1 MTPVGL
7 DDFLADGRARVRDHL
22 DRCLP
27 SAGEIPERLALA
39 MRYSLFNGG
48 KRVRA
53 ALVYAA
59 AATAPDGTQHR
70 DVDTTACAVELVHA
84 YSLVHDDLPAMD
96 DDDLRRGRPTCHIQ
110 FDEAT
115 AILCGDALQSLAF
128 SVLAQL
134 RDTPPPTVVRMM
146 GVLADAIGFHGMAGG
161 QMLDLL
167 AEDRPVDRSQLEQ
180 IHRRKTGALISAS
193 IELGALVGGV
203 MDPAQL
209 DALQR
214 YAAAIGLAFQ
224 VQDDILDVEGSTDKL
239 GKTQGAD
246 QSRHKSTYC
255 SLLGMDGAKRLL
267 TQLHQEA
274 HEAIRPLSHGTPILQ
289 QLADYIVHR
298 DH

>member
-1 MTPVGL
+1 MMPAVL
-7 DDFLADGRARVRDHL
+7 DTFLADCRARVHNGL
-22 DRCLP
+22 ERCLP
-27 SAGEIPERLALA
+27 PPDAIPERLAQA
-39 MRYSLFNGG
+39 MRYSIFNGG

-59 AATAPDGTQHR
+59 AATAGPHR
-70 DVDTTACAVELVHA
+70 SDVDVTACAVELVHA

-96 DDDLRRGRPTCHIQ
+96 DDDLRRGQPTCHIQ

-128 SVLAQL
+128 SILGQL
-134 RDTPPPTVVRMM
+134 SDTAPATAVRMITT
-146 GVLADAIGFHGMAGG
+146 LADAIGYQGMAGG

-167 AEDRPVDRSQLEQ
+167 AETTPVDRSGLEQ

-193 IELGALVGGV
+193 IELGALAGGASE
-203 MDPAQL
+203 PAHL
-209 DALQR
+209 NTLQR

-224 VQDDILDVEGSTDKL
+224 VQDDILDVEGSTERL

-246 QSRHKSTYC
+246 QIRHKSTYC
-255 SLLGMDGAKRLL
+255 SLLGVDGAKHLL
-267 TQLHQEA
+267 AQLHQQA
-274 HEAIRPLSHGTPILQ
+274 HEATRPLAHGTTVLQ

>member
-1 MTPVGL
+1 MSLLAL
-7 DDFLADGRARVRDHL
+7 DAFLTDCRARVHDHL

-27 SAGEIPERLALA
+27 PGDAVPERLAEA

-59 AATAPDGTQHR
+59 AATTANPLRR
-70 DVDTTACAVELVHA
+70 DVDATACAVELVHA

-96 DDDLRRGRPTCHIQ
+96 DDDLRRGQPTCHIR

-115 AILCGDALQSLAF
+115 AILCGDALQSQAF
-128 SVLAQL
+128 SVMASLS
-134 RDTPPPTVVRMM
+134 DTAPATAVRMM
-146 GVLADAIGFHGMAGG
+146 GILADAIGFQGMAGG

-167 AEDRPVDRSQLEQ
+167 AETAPADLPRLEQ

-193 IELGALVGGV
+193 IELGALAGGAT
-203 MDPAQL
+203 DPIHLA
-209 DALQR
+209 ALQR
-214 YAAAIGLAFQ
+214 YGAAIGLAFQ
-224 VQDDILDVEGSTDKL
+224 VQDDILDVEGSTDRL

-246 QSRHKSTYC
+246 QNRHKSTYC
-255 SLLGMDGAKRLL
+255 SLLGVDGARHLL
-267 TQLHQEA
+267 GQLHQQA
-274 HEAIRPLSHGTPILQ
+274 HEATQALSHGTSILR

>member
-1 MTPVGL
+1 MTPAAL
-7 DDFLADGRARVRDHL
+7 DAFLADCRARVHDHL

-27 SAGEIPERLALA
+27 ATDDVPERLAEA

-59 AATAPDGTQHR
+59 AATTAAPLRR

-96 DDDLRRGRPTCHIQ
+96 DDDLRRGQATCHIQ

-115 AILCGDALQSLAF
+115 AILCGDALQSQAF
-128 SVLAQL
+128 SIMADLS
-134 RDTPPPTVVRMM
+134 DTAPATAMRMIK
-146 GVLADAIGFHGMAGG
+146 VLADAIGFQGMAGG

-167 AEDRPVDRSQLEQ
+167 AETIPVDLPRLEQ

-193 IELGALVGGV
+193 IELGALAGGV
-203 MDPAQL
+203 TDPTHL

-214 YAAAIGLAFQ
+214 YAAATGLAFQ
-224 VQDDILDVEGSTDKL
+224 VQDDILDVEGSTDRL

-246 QSRHKSTYC
+246 QHRHKSTYC
-255 SLLGMDGAKRLL
+255 SLLGGDGARHLL
-267 TQLHQEA
+267 GQLHQQA
-274 HEAIRPLSHGTPILQ
+274 HAATHALSHGTSTLQ

>member
-1 MTPVGL
+1 MTPTGL
-7 DDFLADGRARVRDHL
+7 DSFLADCRARVHDNL

-27 SAGEIPERLALA
+27 AADEVPERLALA

-59 AATAPDGTQHR
+59 AATATGGVRHCDA
-70 DVDTTACAVELVHA
+70 DTAACAVELVHA

-96 DDDLRRGRPTCHIQ
+96 DDDLRRGQPTCHIQ

-128 SVLAQL
+128 SVMAQL
-134 RDTPPPTVVRMM
+134 SDTPPAVVVRMM
-146 GVLADAIGFHGMAGG
+146 RVLADAIGFQGMAGG

-167 AEDRPVDRSQLEQ
+167 AEDNPVDLTQLEQ

-193 IELGALVGGV
+193 IELGALAGGV
-203 MDPAQL
+203 TAPAHL

-224 VQDDILDVEGSTDKL
+224 VQDDILDIEGSTDKL

-255 SLLGMDGAKRLL
+255 SLLGMDGAKHLL
-267 TQLHQEA
+267 AQLHQQA
-274 HEAIRPLSHGTPILQ
+274 HEAIHPLSHGTSVLQ